1 MFEQIIQR
9 VLRLVKFDFT
19 VFAEI
24 ENDENATTE
33 AAVIVGITALLGA
46 LGSFIGFLIGG
57 GGFLTAL
64 WRFFIVP
71 LIVSVAVGWLLWSYI
86 TQLVGTKL
94 FGGDATFWGMA
105 RSLGYASVP
114 GVLGILVA
122 IPYLGQIAALVA
134 AALSLVLGFFAVRE
148 TLGLTTEKA
157 ILTILIGWVV
167 MVIVNVIIL

>member
-19 VFAEI
+19 VFTEI
-24 ENDENATTE
+24 EHDENATTE
-33 AAVIVGITALLGA
+33 AAVIVGVAALLGA
-46 LGSFIGFLIGG
+46 LGTFIGYLIAG

-64 WRFFIVP
+64 WRFI
-71 LIVSVAVGWLLWSYI
+71 IQIIASVAVGWLLWSFI

-105 RSLGYASVP
+105 RTLGYANAP
-114 GVLGILVA
+114 GVLGILALIPCLGWIVA
-122 IPYLGQIAALVA
+122 LAAGI
-134 AALSLVLGFFAVRE
+134 LSLVLGFFAVRE

-157 ILTILIGWVV
+157 ILTVLIGWVV
-167 MVIVNVIIL
+167 ILIVNFIIL